1 VQPEPDRVAS
11 PFRIVWVPRSDRL
24 AGGIDLDDR
33 SVATENE
40 LPALGELDFA
50 VLEAAASTSPP

>member
-1 VQPEPDRVAS
+1 MAS